1 MTKTKFERITRPL
14 TAEEKARHAKIREQ
28 VRQEF
33 PPAEKKQQPL
43 STGIA
48 ADLRR
53 ARKARGLTYEAVAKE
68 AGLPDA
74 NTVKDVEYG
83 RNTELSS
90 MEAIAT
96 ALGLKLELV
105 EAAN

>member
-1 MTKTKFERITRPL
+1 MTKTKFERISRPL
-14 TAEEKARHAKIREQ
+14 TAEEKARHAEIREQ
-28 VRQEF
+28 VMQEF

-43 STGIA
+43 SNGIA

-68 AGLPDA
+68 AGLPNA

-83 RNTELSS
+83 RNTELPS
-90 MEAIAT
+90 MEAIAK

-105 EAAN
+105 EA